1 MNSHISLT
9 GQEMY
14 EMALLWTDLSLLAQQ
29 RTKLSQNRNQL
40 SCFYKNFR
48 ILWNVLFSPPF
59 PTREKKQF
67 TQEIRGKRCSFYL
80 LFFVQFICF
89 MCNVCVLCGLVK
101 CHEIRRALGVLPFP
115 AFSSAIQKN
124 NTHFKPIYDATVQV
138 AKVYPL
144 YRSFLACKSALGLLL
159 FLWRLARSKSLWLT
173 SVLIKYSMISFRI
186 KIIWYL

>member
-1 MNSHISLT
+1 
-9 GQEMY
+9 
-14 EMALLWTDLSLLAQQ
+14 
-29 RTKLSQNRNQL
+29 
-40 SCFYKNFR
+40 
-48 ILWNVLFSPPF
+48 
-59 PTREKKQF
+59 
-67 TQEIRGKRCSFYL
+67 
-80 LFFVQFICF
+80 

-173 SVLIKYSMISFRI
+173 SVLIKYSIIFRI
-186 KIIWYL
+186 KIIWYLEIIARAVFTYKVLMIPTRTRSLSYLCYLCSTIGAPLPGDSAALYCI